1 MFCNCFFRLSRPQA
15 PLQKSI
21 CNAEDNSLKKKAPGY
36 LGSFTEFILKKV
48 HIEFSASV
56 HHYENCFLIYTVY
69 SSFQHTSSILL
80 LLSFPWSVFGI
91 LGTFA
96 FPVFL
101 VCHRIGGYD
110 SLKNAWSA
118 LPNIATASAGTA
130 RALSSPHTAPNN
142 IPHHTASRCNTL
154 QHTAT
159 CSRLTMKH
167 AASLSNISARAAR
180 ALAARALKSQHTPP
194 RALKT
199 DACKY
204 NTLRVKNE
212 CAHSQ
217 NM

>member
-1 MFCNCFFRLSRPQA
+1 MFPSQDRHSEWRRRTHPSIKVDTEMKKESSSILMFCNCFFRLSRPQA

-56 HHYENCFLIYTVY
+56 YHYENCFLIYTVY
-69 SSFQHTSSILL
+69 SSFQHTSSIPL

-110 SLKNAWSA
+110 SLKNA
-118 LPNIATASAGTA
+118 
-130 RALSSPHTAPNN
+130 
-142 IPHHTASRCNTL
+142 
-154 QHTAT
+154 
-159 CSRLTMKH
+159 
-167 AASLSNISARAAR
+167 
-180 ALAARALKSQHTPP
+180 
-194 RALKT
+194 
-199 DACKY
+199 
-204 NTLRVKNE
+204 
-212 CAHSQ
+212 
-217 NM
+217 